1 MKFCELA
8 IGARFCFRGQRFE
21 KLAMSLAEDEERAG
35 HVFMG
40 DAAVTAGGEPL
51 LLPPA
56 EAARWKPDRRDW
68 ADYLSPAP
76 GHR

>member
-1 MKFCELA
+1 MKFYELA
-8 IGARFCFRGQRFE
+8 IGARFCFRGRRFE
-21 KLAMSLAEDEERAG
+21 KLAMSLAEDEDRAG
-35 HVFMG
+35 HVFTG
-40 DAAVTAGGEPL
+40 NAEVTADGEPL

-56 EAARWKPDRRDW
+56 EAALWKPDDRDW